1 MDKYLKKQLY
11 VWTYDKIK
19 ANPQKFGGDNSNAS
33 IMHEYINEFYSD
45 SHVMQLETGLFSVLS
60 TVSRIKNYLLEDN
73 PQFDCRKKYKP
84 KKRIADEVH

>member
-1 MDKYLKKQLY
+1 MDRYLKKQLY

-45 SHVMQLETGLFSVLS
+45 SHVMQLEPGLFSVLS
-60 TVSRIKNYLLEDN
+60 TVSRIKNQLLEDN
-73 PQFDCRKKYKP
+73 PKFDCRTKYKP
-84 KKRIADEVH
+84 KKKTIDAVL